1 MKTKRMPLIA
11 GNWKMNKTPAEAGN
25 FAKLLR
31 ERVTKEDSV
40 EVLICPPFP
49 ALAAVASELAGSYIA
64 WGAQNM
70 HWETKGAY
78 TGEVSAPML
87 QALGCRYVILGHSER
102 RTHFGE
108 TDEVIANKLV
118 TAVNCGLCPI
128 LCLGEKL
135 EIREAGKAV
144 PHCLEQ
150 LKSGLSGIREGQ
162 PPSLVVAY
170 EPVWAIGTGKT
181 ATPEDAVEVI
191 KALREQVAEMYGEE
205 FASQLRFL
213 YGGSVTPE
221 STPSFMNEEEID
233 GLLVGGASLN
243 IDKFVAIIQS
253 TAEIRGKS
261 V

>member
-1 MKTKRMPLIA
+1 
-11 GNWKMNKTPAEAGN
+11 MNKTPAEAGN

-31 ERVTKEDSV
+31 ERVTSGDGV
-40 EVLICPPFP
+40 EVLLCPPFP
-49 ALAAVASELAGSYIA
+49 ALAAVASKLAGSHIA

-78 TGEVSAPML
+78 TGEVSGPML
-87 QALGCRYVILGHSER
+87 QAMGCRYVILGHSER

-108 TDEVIANKLV
+108 TDEVIAKKLV
-118 TAVNCGLCPI
+118 TAVSCGLRPI

-144 PHCLEQ
+144 PYCLEQ
-150 LKSGLSGIREGQ
+150 FKAGLSGIKEGQ
-162 PPSLVVAY
+162 PVSLVVAY

-191 KALREQVAEMYGEE
+191 KALRGQAAEMYGEE
-205 FASQLRFL
+205 YASQLRIL

-221 STPSFMNEEEID
+221 STPSFMNAEEID

-243 IDKFVAIIQS
+243 IDKFVAIIQT

-261 V
+261 F